1 MAVKLGLPNKGV
13 LTNCDF
19 PVADAD
25 ALIGNLVVP
34 GN

>member
-1 MAVKLGLPNKGV
+1 MTVKLGSLNEGV

-19 PVADAD
+19 HVADAD

-34 GN
+34 PN

>member
-1 MAVKLGLPNKGV
+1 MKDEGV

-19 PVADAD
+19 HVADAD

-34 GN
+34 RH